1 MILRSSVP
9 QGHLG
14 FLHSKGFS
22 LDIAFFFF
30 FFCILCVFLQNNV
43 S

>member
-30 FFCILCVFLQNNV
+30 FCILCVFLQNNV

>member
-22 LDIAFFFF
+22 PDIAFF

>member
-22 LDIAFFFF
+22 PDIAFFFF
-30 FFCILCVFLQNNV
+30 FFVFYV
-43 S
+43 FFYKIM

>member
-22 LDIAFFFF
+22 PDIAFFFF
-30 FFCILCVFLQNNV
+30 VFYVFFYKIM
-43 S
+43 

>member
-30 FFCILCVFLQNNV
+30 FFVFYV
-43 S
+43 FFYKIM

>member
-30 FFCILCVFLQNNV
+30 FVFYV
-43 S
+43 FFYKIM

>member
-22 LDIAFFFF
+22 LDIADRKS
-30 FFCILCVFLQNNV
+30 VV
-43 S
+43 

>member
-30 FFCILCVFLQNNV
+30 FLYFMCF
-43 S
+43 STK

>member
-30 FFCILCVFLQNNV
+30 LYFMCF
-43 S
+43 STK